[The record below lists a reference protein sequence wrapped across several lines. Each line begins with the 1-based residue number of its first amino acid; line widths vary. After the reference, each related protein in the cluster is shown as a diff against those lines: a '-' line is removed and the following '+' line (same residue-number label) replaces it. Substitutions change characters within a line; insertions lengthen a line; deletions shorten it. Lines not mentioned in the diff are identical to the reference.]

1 MKGMYA
7 RHWLGVLAALCTL
20 GAALSCVARAD
31 DQKVLRPEKVYP
43 YRLEA
48 DARNLHLRFDI
59 LEGYYLYRDR
69 FAFATKTPG
78 VTLGQPVFPKG
89 QVHEDEFFGK
99 KEIYRGQF
107 EILIPYAR
115 ADASR
120 RLTLD
125 LRLQGCADRGICYPP
140 QNWTREVALPAA
152 APAALSAG
160 GSEAR
165 GAAAPAPAAAVAPA
179 PSPFI
184 KTEGQP
190 LPPEQAFRMDA
201 RFDGPNEL
209 TVAWQV
215 EPGYYLYKDKL
226 AVTADGRVELGKPEM
241 PEGEAYSD
249 ANFGQVRIFRGNV
262 EIKIPLA
269 RATPDPIP
277 LTIHAAYQGCKDGS
291 VCYPAAEQSM
301 ALTLPAAASFAAA
314 PDAGAAGAGTGA
326 AADASAGDAAAAG
339 TSATAA
345 APPAPPTSAE
355 GRLAAA
361 ALGGSWPMLLAL
373 FYVAGLGLAFTPC
386 VLPMVPIISGIIA
399 GHGELSAKRGFA
411 LSFTYVMGM
420 ALTYTVAGALA
431 ALVGQQVQAAFQ
443 KPWIISLFAGV
454 FVLLALSMFG
464 LFTVQMPTAI
474 QTRVAGLAN
483 RQRAG
488 TFVGTGVMGALS
500 ALIVTTCVAPA
511 LVVALAMI
519 GQRGDVVRGAAALF
533 ALSLGMGSPLL
544 LVGASAGTLLPRA
557 GAWMNSVK
565 AAFGVMMLGLAIWML
580 QRVLPGNVALVLWA
594 VLVFLTGVFLG
605 AFEPLPAEPGP
616 RKRLFKGVGVLACLY
631 GALML
636 VGATLG
642 GESPLRPIPLNGLG
656 ARIASAGP
664 GAADSVAAAPVPA
677 LSFQSV
683 ASVAALEKAVGTARS
698 AGRPV
703 LVDFTADWCVSCK
716 EMEKYTFPNSN
727 VIAALRP
734 FVLLRAD
741 VTANT
746 DDDKALL
753 KYFDSYGPPTIA
765 FFDAHGRRQAPY
777 KLVGYVPPAQFAQHV
792 RRLAAL

>member
-1 MKGMYA
+1 MKGMHM
-7 RHWLGVLAALCTL
+7 RPWLGVLAALCAL
-20 GAALSCVARAD
+20 GAAVSGTARAD
-31 DQKVLRPEKVYP
+31 DQKVLRPQKVYP
-43 YRLEA
+43 YTVEA
-48 DARNLHLRFDI
+48 DAENLHLRFAI
-59 LEGYYLYRDR
+59 LKGYYLYRDR
-69 FAFATKTPG
+69 FAFDTKTAG
-78 VTLGQPVFPKG
+78 VTLGKPVFPKG

-99 KEIYRGQF
+99 KEVYRGRF
-107 EILIPYAR
+107 EILIPYTR
-115 ADASR
+115 AGTDR
-120 RLTLD
+120 RLTLG

-140 QNWTREVALPAA
+140 QNWTREVELPPASDALA
-152 APAALSAG
+152 AG
-160 GSEAR
+160 GAVAS
-165 GAAAPAPAAAVAPA
+165 GAPDAAPAAAVAPA
-179 PSPFI
+179 ASPFV
-184 KTEGQP
+184 KGAGEP
-190 LPPEQAFRMDA
+190 LPPDQAFRMDA

-209 TVAWQV
+209 TVAWQIQ
-215 EPGYYLYKDKL
+215 PGYYLYRDKL
-226 AVTADGRVELGKPEM
+226 AVTADGRVDLGKPAM
-241 PEGEAYSD
+241 PDGEAYSD
-249 ANFGQVRIFRGNV
+249 ANFGQVHVFRRNV

-269 RATPDPIP
+269 RSTPDPIP
-277 LTIHAAYQGCKDGS
+277 LTIHAAYQGCKEGS
-291 VCYPAAEQSM
+291 VCYPAAEQTM
-301 ALTLPAAASFAAA
+301 TLTLPAAASFAAA
-314 PDAGAAGAGTGA
+314 APGA
-326 AADASAGDAAAAG
+326 AATGEASASAAA
-339 TSATAA
+339 
-345 APPAPPTSAE
+345 APPTSAE

-361 ALGGSWPMLLAL
+361 ALGGSWPVLLAL
-373 FYVAGLGLAFTPC
+373 FYAAGLGLAFTPC

-420 ALTYTVAGALA
+420 ALTYTVAGGVA

-443 KPWIISLFAGV
+443 KPWIISVFAGV
-454 FVLLALSMFG
+454 FVLLAFSMFG
-464 LFTVQMPTAI
+464 LFNIQMPTAV

-483 RQRAG
+483 RQRTG

-544 LVGASAGTLLPRA
+544 LVGASAGTLLPKA
-557 GAWMNSVK
+557 GAWMNTVK

-580 QRVLPGNVALVLWA
+580 QRILPGDVALVLWA

-605 AFEPLPAEPGP
+605 AFEPLPAEPGA

-636 VGATLG
+636 IGATLG
-642 GESPLRPIPLNGLG
+642 GESPLRPIPLNAVG
-656 ARIASAGP
+656 ARVESA
-664 GAADSVAAAPVPA
+664 AADGTGAVAAASPA
-677 LSFQSV
+677 LSFASV
-683 ASVAALEKAVGTARS
+683 GSVAALEKAVDAARS
-698 AGRPV
+698 ENRPV

-716 EMEKYTFPNSN
+716 EMEKYTFPNRN

-746 DDDKALL
+746 DADKALL
-753 KYFDSYGPPTIA
+753 KYFESYGPPTIA
-765 FFDAHGRRQAPY
+765 FFDSHGRRQKPY
-777 KLVGYVPPAQFAQHV
+777 KLVGYVPPAKFAAHV